1 MPQSSLI
8 FLPVLLFPLSLLAAP
23 ETVKVDVL
31 QTKLDHPRSLAF
43 LPDNKG
49 LLITLKDGQLKH
61 WQAGKGLSDPIVGV
75 PKVWASGRGGLL
87 DVALAPDFA
96 QSQRVWLSFAEAG
109 NDGKAGTAVG
119 YGRLSDDLSR
129 IEGFRWCSD
138 RCRSSLPATT
148 LADGW
153 CSTAKAI
160 SLLARV
166 KQPAPDGAGAGQVS
180 GQGGA
185 PDGGR
190 KSAAG

>member
-1 MPQSSLI
+1 MPRSSLI

-31 QTKLDHPRSLAF
+31 QTKLDHPWSLAF

-75 PKVWASGRGGLL
+75 PKVWASGQGGLL

-96 QSQRVWLSFAEAG
+96 QSRRVWLSFAEAG

-129 IEGFRWCSD
+129 IEGF
-138 RCRSSLPATT
+138 
-148 LADGW
+148 
-153 CSTAKAI
+153 
-160 SLLARV
+160 
-166 KQPAPDGAGAGQVS
+166 QVVF
-180 GQGGA
+180 
-185 PDGGR
+185 R
-190 KSAAG
+190 

>member
-1 MPQSSLI
+1 MPRSSLI

-96 QSQRVWLSFAEAG
+96 QSRRVWLSFAEAG

-129 IEGFRWCSD
+129 IEGFGGVPTDAEALYRQPLWRTAGVRRQRPSLYWPGETTSARRRRIWTSFRARWC
-138 RCRSSLPATT
+138 A
-148 LADGW
+148 
-153 CSTAKAI
+153 
-160 SLLARV
+160 
-166 KQPAPDGAGAGQVS
+166 
-180 GQGGA
+180 
-185 PDGGR
+185 
-190 KSAAG
+190 